1 VAADPPGDDRVPF
14 GRDGEAHAEAAL
26 VRAGLRIVARRYRTR
41 RGEIDLVAEEGDV
54 LVFAE
59 VKARRSERY
68 GSPGEA
74 VGWRKRR
81 RIAGTALVYLAERAL
96 LDRVCRFDVVEILQE
111 PGGEVRVT
119 HHRDAFRI
127 EPPGR
132 RRR

>member
-1 VAADPPGDDRVPF
+1 MDRARF

-59 VKARRSERY
+59 VKARRSDRH

-74 VGWRKRR
+74 VGWRKRH
-81 RIAGTALVYLAERAL
+81 RIARTALAYLAEWSL
-96 LDRVCRFDVVEILQE
+96 HHRVCRFDVVEILEE
-111 PGGEVRVT
+111 PGGGVRVT

-127 EPPGR
+127 EAPRGR
-132 RRR
+132 RR